1 MIFNLPGDFKG
12 HRSASDMIFN
22 LPGDFK
28 DFQSTQPFARETEIK
43 IENRKGFPFFSAT
56 LKIFHVPS
64 LPRGRPGSFCPHHQ
78 GAGPPKWALYNYY

>member
-1 MIFNLPGDFKG
+1 
-12 HRSASDMIFN
+12 MIFN

-28 DFQSTQPFARETEIK
+28 DFRSTQPFAREAEIK
-43 IENRKGFPFFSAT
+43 IENRKGCPFFSAT

-78 GAGPPKWALYNYY
+78 GAGPPKSALYNYYNYYSYY